1 MAHSN
6 PCCCWAVAKVSEF
19 GYSPRRLASRWT
31 WPSVTD
37 DLMSI
42 PHVWIPLWMY
52 SDEMFYLYC
61 KSCNAGFCL
70 SALSWSL
77 CWRRVCLS
85 LLCGKDISRGG
96 ARKKTTRTVIQ
107 GSASIMSHV
116 HSEKRWN
123 GTRTNHTSTQS
134 AGQWY
139 PFSLSFPLCVV
150 VRLILLH
157 HYLSGQLR
165 SLLRQHWNC
174 LPALSALKC
183 SLNSHPE
190 YENLN

>member
-6 PCCCWAVAKVSEF
+6 PCCCWAVAKVSKF
-19 GYSPRRLASRWT
+19 GYSPRRLASRWM

-37 DLMSI
+37 DPVSI

-61 KSCNAGFCL
+61 TSCNAGFCL
-70 SALSWSL
+70 RASSLSL

-96 ARKKTTRTVIQ
+96 ARKKPPDEDSDTRLRL
-107 GSASIMSHV
+107 SHV
-116 HSEKRWN
+116 SRSQWKKMEWN
-123 GTRTNHTSTQS
+123 ENQSHIYPS
-134 AGQWY
+134 AGHWN
-139 PFSLSFPLCVV
+139 PFSLSFPLCG
-150 VRLILLH
+150 LLH
-157 HYLSGQLR
+157 HHLSGQLR